1 MGGEAKMREE
11 KRREDERRG
20 DEERQEEKMIGERGE
35 RQILD
40 VNSMEDK

>member
-1 MGGEAKMREE
+1 VGGEAKMREE

-35 RQILD
+35 RREKKI
-40 VNSMEDK
+40 

>member
-35 RQILD
+35 RREKKI
-40 VNSMEDK
+40 